1 MINFLSKKAAISY
14 WGLIFL
20 VFTAASPALAQTS
33 LPALQAQVQELLKA
47 NKKAEALALLT
58 NLQLDQEHNPDF
70 DYLLGTT
77 ALEADAPQLAIN
89 ALERVVMMRPNF
101 AGAWLDLAIAYF
113 RSGDPEMAA
122 QIIKHVDDNFSP
134 PEKLKAELTEVR
146 RKIKSSQTG
155 DGWRFNAGLLSGH
168 VKNANYGLSQST
180 FQLTPVGGTPIDVAV
195 DVDSKPRSDN
205 ALEMRAEVYRR
216 FNYEDKTRS
225 DLQLSVRAREY
236 SQVTNQNFIDLAAYW
251 AYTRPFFGINDWE
264 VQSGATVRH
273 MILDNKSLATNA
285 SVFAG
290 LITRVKQCE
299 SNARMEFEYRAS
311 AGSARFDANIP
322 WLGFGMSCP
331 FGKVIVDANHRY
343 GWDNPSG
350 DRPGGLTRRQE
361 SSIQARWFASE
372 RFQARGIFYYANYQD
387 QVGYSELLSYGA
399 KRTIDRVGKRLE
411 LAWVLPIA
419 RSNHWVMQ
427 LELDDV
433 KNDSNIAVSKF
444 NDTQVFL
451 GLRYQLF

>member
-1 MINFLSKKAAISY
+1 MINLLSKKAAMSY
-14 WGLIFL
+14 WGLVFLIFM
-20 VFTAASPALAQTS
+20 AASPAQAQTS
-33 LPALQAQVQELLKA
+33 IPELQAQVSELIKA
-47 NKKAEALALLT
+47 GKKAEALALLT
-58 NLQLDQEHNPDF
+58 NLQLDQEDNPDF

-77 ALEADAPQLAIN
+77 ALEAESPQLAIN

-113 RSGDPEMAA
+113 RSGDAEMAA

-134 PEKLKAELTEVR
+134 PEKLKAELTKVR
-146 RKIKSSQTG
+146 QKIKLSQVT

-168 VKNANYGLSQST
+168 VKNANFGLSQST

-205 ALEMRAEVYRR
+205 ALELRAEVYRR
-216 FNYEDKTRS
+216 FDYGDKIRN
-225 DLQLSVRAREY
+225 DVQISVRAREY

-251 AYTRPFFGINDWE
+251 ANTRPFLGINNWE
-264 VQSGATVRH
+264 VQSGATIRH
-273 MILDNKSLATNA
+273 MILDNKSLATNT

-299 SNARMEFEYRAS
+299 SNARMEFEHRAS
-311 AGSARFDANIP
+311 QGSARFDANIP

-331 FGKVIVDANHRY
+331 FGKVIVDANYRY
-343 GWDNPSG
+343 GWDNPTG

-361 SSIQARWFASE
+361 SSIQARWFATE

-419 RSNHWVMQ
+419 QSNHWVMQ

-433 KNDSNIAVSKF
+433 NNDSNIAVSKF